1 MSLPEWYTKCVS
13 MGILIHWLVNAIA
26 VMITAYVLPGVAVA
40 DFWTAI
46 VVAVVLGVVNGVIKP
61 IILVLTLPINIV
73 TLGLF
78 TLVIN
83 AGLVLLVSN
92 FVPGFA
98 VSGFWWAL
106 LFGLV
111 LSLVNSVL
119 HRAVHD

>member
-1 MSLPEWYTKCVS
+1 
-13 MGILIHWLVNAIA
+13 
-26 VMITAYVLPGVAVA
+26 MITAYVLPGVAVA

>member
-1 MSLPEWYTKCVS
+1 
-13 MGILIHWLVNAIA
+13 
-26 VMITAYVLPGVAVA
+26 
-40 DFWTAI
+40 
-46 VVAVVLGVVNGVIKP
+46 
-61 IILVLTLPINIV
+61 
-73 TLGLF
+73 
-78 TLVIN
+78 
-83 AGLVLLVSN
+83 LVLLVSN